1 MLAKYCRSHNK
12 EKEEGKTAKLNS
24 TKRRI
29 THKSS
34 TILRSYSRNKSD
46 CIVFLVILWWNE
58 WAQNEWKVSLTTMSD
73 CSVVF
78 RSSQRS
84 TRFKNPYIVH
94 ICLKPSFWILFSLP
108 VLKHDR
114 SFRNIYRIQAKWFEF
129 SFFLVSFPLD
139 DVFRFR
145 CFNLKEL
152 AEERKTKG
160 KSGRL
165 FIFQS
170 IQRLIHL
177 AHSSEKLKS

>member
-129 SFFLVSFPLD
+129 SFFFGFFSVGRYISFSL
-139 DVFRFR
+139 FQF
-145 CFNLKEL
+145 
-152 AEERKTKG
+152 ERISRRTKD
-160 KSGRL
+160 
-165 FIFQS
+165 
-170 IQRLIHL
+170 
-177 AHSSEKLKS
+177 